1 LESSNIQLS
10 VVAPVY
16 NEAEGIERIIRNWVS
31 VLSSGALSWEIVVTD
46 DGSTDRTRSILEN
59 LASEFPR
66 FRFVGYSPNRG
77 YGYALKTAIYATRG
91 DWVVTLDSDGQFDLS
106 DYESLFK
113 VQHQDAL
120 DFVTG
125 YRLRKK
131 DSWIRVFADRSL
143 NKLVRGMFQVPFRD
157 TNCAMKLIRGDL
169 ARRLNIESNGYPT
182 PTEITI
188 KLYVLGA
195 RSGETGVRHL
205 ERIAGQSKLRIL
217 RTSIAM
223 SRFLWYLRKK
233 VKLYKAGV
241 EKTL

>member
-1 LESSNIQLS
+1 M
-10 VVAPVY
+10 VAPVY
-16 NEAEGIERIIRNWVS
+16 NEAEGIEEIIRSWVK
-31 VLSSGALSWEIVVTD
+31 VLSSGTQSWEIVVTD
-46 DGSTDRTRSILEN
+46 DGSTDQTKSILER
-59 LASEFPR
+59 LASEFPG
-66 FRFVGYSPNRG
+66 FRFVSYSPNRG
-77 YGYALKTAIYATRG
+77 YGSALKAAIYATMG
-91 DWVVTLDSDGQFDLS
+91 NWVVTLDSDGQFNLS

-113 VQHQDAL
+113 VQQQSDL

-131 DSWIRVFADRSL
+131 DSWIRVLADRSL
-143 NKLVRGMFQVPFRD
+143 NKLVRGMFRVPFRD

-169 ARRLNIESNGYPT
+169 ARGLNIESNGYPT

-195 RSGETGVRHL
+195 RSGETGVKHL

-233 VKLYKAGV
+233 VKLYRAGV

>member
-1 LESSNIQLS
+1 MESANIQLS

-16 NEAEGIERIIRNWVS
+16 NEAEGIEGIIRSWVNI
-31 VLSSGALSWEIVVTD
+31 LSSGTQSWEIVVTD
-46 DGSTDRTRSILEN
+46 DGSTDQTRSILER
-59 LASEFPR
+59 LASEFPG

-77 YGYALKTAIYATRG
+77 YGYALKTAIYATKG

-106 DYESLFK
+106 DSESLFK
-113 VQHQDAL
+113 VQQQSGL

-131 DSWIRVFADRSL
+131 DSFVRVFADRTL
-143 NKLVRGMFQVPFRD
+143 NKMVRAMFHVPFRD

-169 ARRLNIESNGYPT
+169 ARQLNIESNGYPT

-188 KLYVLGA
+188 KLFVLGA
-195 RSGETGVRHL
+195 RSGETGVKHL
-205 ERIAGQSKLRIL
+205 ERLAGQSKLRIL
-217 RTSIAM
+217 RTSMAM

-233 VKLYKAGV
+233 VKLYRAGV
-241 EKTL
+241 VKTL